1 LGVDFIPTIKL
12 LVVIML
18 TDLIVIVA
26 IAIAVIIVGDEDDL
40 SEIS

>member
-1 LGVDFIPTIKL
+1 MGVDFIPTIKL